1 MHGVDNLQ
9 YRLDVLITQVY
20 YVLKQQVADLI
31 CAFQSQDIIQKRT
44 ETRLIIHIYYVLKQE
59 VPILISA
66 SQFLYIITG
75 AMKAFFALLLLGV
88 CSAVDYV
95 ERIKQ
100 NFDDDVNVKI
110 SEQIRLELQAS
121 YIYLAY
127 SQYFGRAD
135 VALPAF
141 AKYFEDASKEEREH
155 ATYLM
160 DYLNKRGGFL
170 TLYDTEFDSV
180 CQTIRAHKDMQTLT
194 FRSNACDRTNWKN
207 GLWAMQDALILE
219 RFVSS
224 AIYELHALA
233 GKLKD
238 SHFEHVLEHHF
249 LDEQIKSVQKIS
261 EHIRRLELVGDG
273 LGEYL
278 FSL

>member
-1 MHGVDNLQ
+1 
-9 YRLDVLITQVY
+9 
-20 YVLKQQVADLI
+20 
-31 CAFQSQDIIQKRT
+31 
-44 ETRLIIHIYYVLKQE
+44 
-59 VPILISA
+59 
-66 SQFLYIITG
+66 
-75 AMKAFFALLLLGV
+75 MKFFIVVFLGV
-88 CSAVDYV
+88 CSAANYV
-95 ERIKQ
+95 EKIKQ
-100 NFDDDVNVKI
+100 NFDDDVNKKI

-127 SQYFGRAD
+127 SQYFSRAD

-180 CQTIRAHKDMQTLT
+180 CQTIRAHKDMQTLS
-194 FRSNACDRTNWKN
+194 FGSNACICYFMSQKKMLADDDICPDRKNWKN

-219 RFVSS
+219 RFVTS
-224 AIYELHALA
+224 AIYDLHTLA

-238 SHFEHVLEHHF
+238 AHFEHVLEHHF
-249 LDEQIKSVQKIS
+249 LDEQIQSVHKIS
-261 EHIRRLELVGDG
+261 EHIRKLERVGDG

-278 FSL
+278 YSL